1 MHVTRRQFV
10 GTMAAGMAL
19 GRHGGVA
26 GAETTP
32 LVQTVLGPAS
42 PETLGP
48 TLMHEHVLV
57 DFIGADQVSRD
68 RYDRGEAFAKALPFL
83 EQARADGLHTLV
95 ECTPAWLGRDV
106 ELLRRLSRE
115 SGIAIVTNTGYYG
128 AADDKFVPA
137 HAWKETAEQLSAR
150 WIAEARD
157 GIEGTGIRPGF
168 MKIGV
173 DPGPLSAIDAKL
185 VRAAGLTHRA
195 TGLAIGS
202 HTGDGVAATAQLDL
216 LEAMGVPPSAFV
228 WIHAQNETDGDLHVR
243 AAERGAW
250 VEFDGVS
257 EDSFDAH
264 KTMVLHMYE
273 RGHIGRTL
281 ISHDAGWY
289 HVGEPEGGTFRPF
302 SLIFRRFMPELRK
315 AGLTPEA
322 KRRLLVDNPREALM
336 PRRVAGGGQGA
347 SDR

>member
-1 MHVTRRQFV
+1 MPLTRRQFLT
-10 GTMAAGMAL
+10 TMAAGA
-19 GRHGGVA
+19 VA
-26 GAETTP
+26 ARRITATVEGAP
-32 LVQTVLGPAS
+32 AVQTVTGPAA

-57 DFIGADQVSRD
+57 DFIGADRVSRD
-68 RYDRGEAFAKALPFL
+68 RYDRDRAFAKALPFL

-128 AADDKFVPA
+128 AANDKFVPA
-137 HAWKETAEQLSAR
+137 HAWKETAEQLAAR

-173 DPGPLSAIDAKL
+173 DAGPLSEIDAKL
-185 VRAAGLTHRA
+185 VRAAGLTHQA
-195 TGLAIGS
+195 TGLVIGS
-202 HTGDGVAATAQLDL
+202 HTGDGEAAMAELDL
-216 LEAMGVPPSAFV
+216 LASMGVPADAFI
-228 WIHAQNETDGDLHVR
+228 WIHAQNEKDRALHVR

-257 EDSFDAH
+257 DESFDAH
-264 KTMVLHMYE
+264 QSMVLHMFE

-289 HVGEPEGGTFRPF
+289 HVGEPDGGTFRPF
-302 SLIFRRFMPELRK
+302 SLIFRRFMPALRQ

-322 KRRLLVDNPREALM
+322 KRRLLVDNPRAALV
-336 PRRVAGGGQGA
+336 PRSGDRGGADG
-347 SDR
+347 